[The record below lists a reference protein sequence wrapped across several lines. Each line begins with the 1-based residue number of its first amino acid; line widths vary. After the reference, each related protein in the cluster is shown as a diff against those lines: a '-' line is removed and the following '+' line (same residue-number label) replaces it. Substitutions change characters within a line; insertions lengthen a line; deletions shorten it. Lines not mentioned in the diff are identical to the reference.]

1 MKNQFRILV
10 IDDDSDTRE
19 MHRKV
24 LVQEGFEVIVGRDAL
39 SGLRATYQSHPDAI
53 ILDVMMPDMDGFEA
67 CRRIREMT
75 DVPILLVTGKATAS
89 DDIVRGFSVG
99 ADDYLVKPFS
109 PSELISRLLARLHR
123 SSKTQSN
130 ENEYLSPDASVILNS
145 DRHEL
150 IIEGRTI
157 YLPPKEFQVLRLLLR
172 HPGQVLG
179 LNAILSQVWGAERIG
194 ETDLVKQY
202 IYRLRKKIEPD
213 PSSPRYI
220 HSVRGEGYYFQVPN
234 QS

>member
-1 MKNQFRILV
+1 V

-24 LVQEGFEVIVGRDAL
+24 LVQEGFEVVVAHDAL

-53 ILDVMMPDMDGFEA
+53 ILDVMMPDMDGFEV

-123 SSKTQSN
+123 SSKMQGN
-130 ENEYLSPDASVILNS
+130 ESEYLSPDASVILNS

-220 HSVRGEGYYFQVPN
+220 HSVRGEGYYFQVP
-234 QS
+234 SHT

>member
-1 MKNQFRILV
+1 
-10 IDDDSDTRE
+10 

-24 LVQEGFEVIVGRDAL
+24 LVQEGFEVVVAHDAL

-89 DDIVRGFSVG
+89 DDIVHGFSVG

-123 SSKTQSN
+123 SSKAQSS
-130 ENEYLSPDASVILNS
+130 ESEYLSPDASVILNS

-220 HSVRGEGYYFQVPN
+220 HSVRGEGYYFQVP
-234 QS
+234 SHT